1 MAWPVRARNSLCVS
15 ASSGAE
21 PEMASRSLRHWSL
34 PNGGLAEQAGV
45 EGRHAHDDGGARH
58 QAHEG
63 GELELR
69 HPQDARGVEQRGV
82 QGDEQAVHVEDRQR
96 MQQHVARHEAP
107 VGVQRLGVGG
117 DVAMRDHGAL
127 GAAGGAGGVD
137 QRGEIVGAARRPLR
151 ACGFCLA
158 ASCAK
163 VPEPSAAMV
172 STERDLVGLGGALD
186 LGDALGGDDDH
197 GRLGVADEIF
207 ELGSGVGGVERIE
220 DGADLEGGQVEEDV
234 G

>member
-1 MAWPVRARNSLCVS
+1 MARPVRARNSLCVS

-21 PEMASRSLRHWSL
+21 PEMARRRLRHCSL
-34 PNGGLAEQAGV
+34 PNERLAEQARV
-45 EGRHAHDDGGARH
+45 EGRHAHDDGGARQ

-69 HPQDARGVEQRGV
+69 HPQDVRGVEQRRV

-137 QRGEIVGAARRPLR
+137 QRGEVVGAARGGCLMRLLLGGELR
-151 ACGFCLA
+151 ERARAVGGHGQHGRATLLALA
-158 ASCAK
+158 ARLISATRSGATTITVGWASPMK
-163 VPEPSAAMV
+163 YSSSAAV
-172 STERDLVGLGGALD
+172 
-186 LGDALGGDDDH
+186 
-197 GRLGVADEIF
+197 
-207 ELGSGVGGVERIE
+207 
-220 DGADLEGGQVEEDV
+220 
-234 G
+234 